1 MPISAVAR
9 ARRRVILTVTAAVS
23 VFLTG
28 LPATEYAVS
37 PATAAASSTG
47 PYCGRTIL
55 KSSGEPWK
63 CTFADGFSGT
73 SLRVAKWSPMTTAA
87 TGIPSK
93 ECRTAK
99 RRNIGVANGVLR
111 LTVRRESAPFLC
123 KSPNGDYLTQYSGG
137 GVTTYNKFSQTYGR
151 VAIRAKFP
159 SAKVAGLHSALWMWP
174 QKMVYG
180 AASGELDIAE
190 FRTGFPDRAVPFI
203 HYIASYLDPNT
214 TSYKCY
220 VSRPGRFHVY
230 VMEWTRRAITIKYD
244 GKVCLVNRRIL
255 PLLPL
260 LSPAPFDKPFVIN
273 LTQSLGIRL
282 NAFNSATPLL
292 ASMRVDYVR
301 VWS

>member
-1 MPISAVAR
+1 MPVPDFAR
-9 ARRRVILTVTAAVS
+9 ARRRLIPTVTAAVA
-23 VFLTG
+23 VLLAG
-28 LPATEYAVS
+28 LPAMEFAAN
-37 PATAAASSTG
+37 PAAAASSTG
-47 PYCGRTIL
+47 PYCGPTIT
-55 KSSGEPWK
+55 KNSGEPWK

-87 TGIPSK
+87 TGIPTK

-99 RRNIGVANGVLR
+99 RSNIGVGNGVLR
-111 LTVRRESAPFLC
+111 LTVRRESASFLC
-123 KSPNGDYLTQYSGG
+123 KSPNGDYRTRYTGG
-137 GVTTYNKFSQTYGR
+137 SVTTYNKFSQTYGR

-174 QKMVYG
+174 QSMVYG

-190 FRTGFPDRAVPFI
+190 FRTAFPNRAVPFI
-203 HYIASYLDPNT
+203 HYVASYLDPNT

-220 VSRPGRFHVY
+220 VSRPDRFHVY
-230 VMEWTRRAITIKYD
+230 VMEWTKRSITIKYD

-255 PLLPL
+255 PALPL

-282 NAFNSATPLL
+282 NAFNSATPLP

-301 VWS
+301 VWR